1 MQRHLLYGTA
11 LVAASMLAAG
21 GAAAQDK
28 KMMSKPAISVNGYYE
43 AVVGGILDEDY
54 TGNVPADTSALD
66 TRTDAEIHFNG
77 RGTTDNGLKI
87 HARVELEGQNNHS
100 MDGSAGGDVIDEY
113 FLSVSGAFGQ
123 IVLGGTGGVPNRM
136 LTGISGSF
144 ATGVGESLGYDMSWI
159 GASRGA
165 GKNRYGAYAR
175 IGDHD
180 AEKISYISPKF
191 GGFQIGAT
199 YSPNGFENNDDNSRV
214 NAEDNYHDGLE
225 GAASY
230 SGKFGDVSFAV
241 GGGMVAYKAGTK
253 SGAKDKSE
261 WLVASR
267 LDFGGGFRVAI
278 AHRSNTDDDKS
289 DRFNLTDGGVR
300 YVAGANSFSLGA
312 SYTEHES
319 KETETRIMGSYA
331 RSMGPGV
338 KVHLNLLHVAAEN
351 GMSGDDKVE
360 SSGATIVSGIK
371 VSF

>member
-21 GAAAQDK
+21 GAVAQDK
-28 KMMSKPAISVNGYYE
+28 MKAMKPSMAVGGYYE

-54 TGNVPADTSALD
+54 TGNVSDDTSGVD

-77 RGTTDNGLKI
+77 RATTDNGLKI

-113 FLSVSGAFGQ
+113 FLSVSGSFGQ

-159 GASRGA
+159 GESRGP
-165 GKNRYGAYAR
+165 GTNRYGVYAR

-191 GGFQIGAT
+191 GGFQVGVT
-199 YSPNGFENNDDNSRV
+199 YSPNVKNNDDNSRV
-214 NAEDNYHDGLE
+214 NAEDGYHDGLE
-225 GAASY
+225 GAVSY

-241 GGGMVAYKAGTK
+241 GGGMIAHKAGTETDD
-253 SGAKDKSE
+253 KDISE

-278 AHRSNTDDDKS
+278 AHRSNTNDDKS
-289 DRFNLTDGGVR
+289 RRFNLTDGGVR

-319 KETETRIMGSYA
+319 DANETRIMGSYA

-338 KVHLNLLHVAAEN
+338 KMHLNLKDCVGSAEPTQ
-351 GMSGDDKVE
+351 SV
-360 SSGATIVSGIK
+360 
-371 VSF
+371 